1 MLIERSVIV
10 CQFKLLVGNKM
21 NRVDNWISLNSNIW
35 NLPYLLVKV
44 YQHGNYFESYACI
57 LFFQESCVKA
67 KIFWISH
74 KGET

>member
-44 YQHGNYFESYACI
+44 LDISMGITLKVMLVFC
-57 LFFQESCVKA
+57 FFRKVA
-67 KIFWISH
+67 
-74 KGET
+74 